1 MKNALEGL
9 RKAYISLFA
18 SPYAIFSVGLVI
30 LILPYFF
37 RGFALH
43 GQESYFFKRIS
54 EFILENNIPDYDFL
68 SFGGRAFFYSMGAPL
83 SLVIANLLFK
93 INITNLLV
101 FTPTIFGFLSLA
113 FFYLILRNFNVK
125 KNTLSFA
132 CYMLVLSPPFLY
144 SLTHFTS
151 FTIPL
156 FLNLLGFYFIINEK
170 KKINHIAVAVYF
182 LLTFF
187 DAVHILFGLLLSLFY
202 FYKTKNLKRFIPYSF
217 VLLFAMYLNNH
228 FMKYGLDIT
237 NHRFYEYFFTFGGV
251 YGLSIFL
258 LFLSFFGLI
267 WLWKRK
273 YNNLIYYIFLISSL
287 VILLLNIKYLVYFN
301 MALCILGAYGL
312 KYIYKF
318 RWSSTIIRNLTVM
331 LLIGGILFSGVSFL
345 IENFKQDPSD
355 ELNDTLDYLEKKT
368 SPRDVILTHEKYGMY
383 INSISKRKNF
393 VDFNKVYA
401 PGSKLRFFYMEK
413 VFHSRRLDELLN
425 LVRNNRVSYILI
437 TPEMKNGLVWNK
449 DNEGLLYVIKKNPDY
464 FNLVY
469 DKDGYEIW
477 RIL

>member
-1 MKNALEGL
+1 M
-9 RKAYISLFA
+9 S
-18 SPYAIFSVGLVI
+18 
-30 LILPYFF
+30 
-37 RGFALH
+37 
-43 GQESYFFKRIS
+43 
-54 EFILENNIPDYDFL
+54 
-68 SFGGRAFFYSMGAPL
+68 
-83 SLVIANLLFK
+83 
-93 INITNLLV
+93 
-101 FTPTIFGFLSLA
+101 
-113 FFYLILRNFNVK
+113 
-125 KNTLSFA
+125 
-132 CYMLVLSPPFLY
+132 CC
-144 SLTHFTS
+144 
-151 FTIPL
+151 
-156 FLNLLGFYFIINEK
+156 
-170 KKINHIAVAVYF
+170 
-182 LLTFF
+182 
-187 DAVHILFGLLLSLFY
+187 
-202 FYKTKNLKRFIPYSF
+202 
-217 VLLFAMYLNNH
+217 
-228 FMKYGLDIT
+228 
-237 NHRFYEYFFTFGGV
+237 FGGV